1 MEGLGVFRADGS
13 EETTWAVAEGRNARK
28 SRMTKGTSKVH
39 VLHVV
44 SRLNSSCLMFTT
56 KTLRRQLRV
65 WKSGS
70 SGENR

>member
-1 MEGLGVFRADGS
+1 
-13 EETTWAVAEGRNARK
+13 
-28 SRMTKGTSKVH
+28 MTKGTSKVH